1 MNAEAQ
7 TTEKS
12 TSKAERVVE
21 KVAMDDGREVEFVG
35 KQKAKK
41 ESLFDDQG
49 HYFGTRFDFRDG
61 RTFFFELAK
70 LPHKLIDGDAEHV
83 AIHVLAAHGVEQ
95 KLGDSYA
102 GKDKISDMFDQVEGV
117 AEQIYSGRWSKEREA
132 NEFAGTSILARA
144 LSEANGKPIEVVKA
158 FLKTKTPQEKKA
170 MRNSERLRAII
181 QRLEAEE
188 EAKSTK
194 KVDTEALFGELDSL
208 EAA

>member
-1 MNAEAQ
+1 
-7 TTEKS
+7 
-12 TSKAERVVE
+12 
-21 KVAMDDGREVEFVG
+21 
-35 KQKAKK
+35 
-41 ESLFDDQG
+41 
-49 HYFGTRFDFRDG
+49 
-61 RTFFFELAK
+61 
-70 LPHKLIDGDAEHV
+70 
-83 AIHVLAAHGVEQ
+83 
-95 KLGDSYA
+95 
-102 GKDKISDMFDQVEGV
+102 KDKISDMFDQVEGV

-194 KVDTEALFGELDSL
+194 KV
-208 EAA
+208 